1 MEERDNLKVLK
12 VVKRKEI
19 HLELVQLSTN
29 QAAWG
34 ASSVIEKIAQGTK
47 PHQMLVSE
55 KHFHAK
61 KLPLK
66 YLLVKGSI

>member
-1 MEERDNLKVLK
+1 MD
-12 VVKRKEI
+12 
-19 HLELVQLSTN
+19 LVQLSNN

-34 ASSVIEKIAQGTK
+34 ASLVTGRIAQGTK

-55 KHFHAK
+55 KHFHVT

-66 YLLVKGSI
+66 YLLVKESNLSNTTLKQETVILL